1 MEALSGRARAAAQ
14 EFATV
19 LRFFAERQR
28 AGAPGPDVC
37 DFTFGNPHEMPLPG
51 LVDAIRR
58 HAEPRAV
65 DWFAYK
71 TSEARPR
78 ELIAEALGR
87 ELGLRF
93 EPEDIALT
101 QGAFGAIALAF
112 RLLLD
117 VGDAAVIPAPG
128 WFCYAPTLRAAD
140 LVPVQA
146 ALDPESFD
154 LDLAAIEA
162 AIGPRTRMVVVNSP
176 ANPTGRIYSRAALVA
191 LAELL
196 DAASARIGA
205 RIWLLSD
212 EPYRRIR
219 FDGAGF
225 VSPAAVYPWTL
236 IDYSYG
242 KVLLAPGQRLGY
254 LALSPLMP
262 ARERATLR
270 AALVPTQAAL
280 GWTFPDAV
288 MQYAVG
294 DLEALSIDIA
304 ALQAKRDRL
313 LGALTQWGY
322 RMTRPEGTFYLWGA
336 APGGDAV
343 AFAARLAAPGRLRDA
358 RHPLRPPRAFP
369 RLPDRDRG
377 DDRARPARLR
387 GRGAVTVR
395 PGAARARHAA
405 GPPRGRRRGSGGSAP
420 AAGARRG
427 SGRSGAARASCR

>member
-1 MEALSGRARAAAQ
+1 M
-14 EFATV
+14 

-28 AGAPGPDVC
+28 AGEPGPDVC

-140 LVPVQA
+140 LVPVRPRSTRRASISTSPPSKRRSGRARAWWWSTAPPTPRGASIPA
-146 ALDPESFD
+146 ARS
-154 LDLAAIEA
+154 
-162 AIGPRTRMVVVNSP
+162 
-176 ANPTGRIYSRAALVA
+176 SR

-219 FDGAGF
+219 FDGSGF

-288 MQYAVG
+288 MQYAVRR
-294 DLEALSIDIA
+294 S
-304 ALQAKRDRL
+304 R
-313 LGALTQWGY
+313 GALH
-322 RMTRPEGTFYLWGA
+322 RHRR
-336 APGGDAV
+336 APGQARPPARGADAV
-343 AFAARLAAPGRLRDA
+343 GLPRHPAGGHVLPLGHRAGRRRRRLRRAARGAGRLRDA
-358 RHPLRPPRAFP
+358 RHPLRPPWAFP
-369 RLPDRDRG
+369 PLPDRDRG

-387 GRGAVTVR
+387 GRGAVSVR

-427 SGRSGAARASCR
+427 SGRSGATRASCR